1 MISCR
6 IYHIFTYT
14 QYTYYIRIHI
24 WYEQLWTI
32 KNKTMIILI
41 IWSPHPAIQIC
52 VAVQL
57 QVKLHGAAATHLP
70 SDRNTWNW
78 IDAMWLLLGKD
89 SRLSQFSLMKS
100 DYFSSCLMLF
110 IICVYP
116 FYRPQVVKEHISK
129 DFSCRLWTV
138 TTCHGCLVTG
148 TSLLTQDAQN
158 PLGLRPQSQAR
169 FVGESFD
176 KLHEFQLILAI
187 QVLWKS
193 FSFFLGVWFCLNL
206 FWVNAGGFCIQSDY
220 K

>member
-1 MISCR
+1 M
-6 IYHIFTYT
+6 
-14 QYTYYIRIHI
+14 
-24 WYEQLWTI
+24 
-32 KNKTMIILI
+32 I
-41 IWSPHPAIQIC
+41 IWSPHPAIQNC

-57 QVKLHGAAATHLP
+57 QVKLHGAEATHLP

-78 IDAMWLLLGKD
+78 IDEMWLFLGKD

-110 IICVYP
+110 ILCVYP

-158 PLGLRPQSQAR
+158 PLGLRPQSQAS
-169 FVGESFD
+169 FVGNPSTNYMNSNWSLPFRFWGSDFHFFWGFVLFKFVLGECWRV
-176 KLHEFQLILAI
+176 LYPIL
-187 QVLWKS
+187 L
-193 FSFFLGVWFCLNL
+193 
-206 FWVNAGGFCIQSDY
+206 
-220 K
+220 